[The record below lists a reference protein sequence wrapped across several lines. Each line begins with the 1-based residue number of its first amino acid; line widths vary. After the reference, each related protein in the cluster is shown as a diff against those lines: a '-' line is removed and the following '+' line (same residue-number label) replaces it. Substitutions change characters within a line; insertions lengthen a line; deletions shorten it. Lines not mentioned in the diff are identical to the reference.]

1 MPHCN
6 YPNPSLVSLIKDI
19 EKENILK
26 DSNKDIG
33 KQSRTL
39 VSKDDLTPRTFKRV
53 QSRENF
59 IKYQWAWTL

>member
-1 MPHCN
+1 MPILT
-6 YPNPSLVSLIKDI
+6 PTLVSLIRDI

-26 DSNKDIG
+26 DSNKEIG
-33 KQSRTL
+33 KQSKKL
-39 VSKDDLTPRTFKRV
+39 ESKDDLTPRTFKRV